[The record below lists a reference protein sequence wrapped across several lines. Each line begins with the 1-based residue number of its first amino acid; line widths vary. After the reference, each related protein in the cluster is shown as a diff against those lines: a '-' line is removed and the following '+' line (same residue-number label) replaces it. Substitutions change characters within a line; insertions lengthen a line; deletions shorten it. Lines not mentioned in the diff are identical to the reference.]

1 MSSNAGQNG
10 PLGAATISITHDIA
24 SARKIAARIGMIFD
38 DKMIWCSVMGEIEI
52 SGDAHVG
59 QFIASGTEGPRQMQ
73 VRCQ

>member
-1 MSSNAGQNG
+1 MSINAGQDG
-10 PLGAATISITHDIA
+10 PPSATTIYITHYIA

-73 VRCQ
+73 VRRQ